1 MKETKIK
8 KKKKLRIINIV
19 SVVFVLYFIYTLWD
33 QQLQLNKYNSQIQM
47 YNSDINSKSQLVE
60 YYNNQKTSI
69 TSNEYIEKV
78 ARETLGY
85 VKPYEKIFIDANR

>member
-60 YYNNQKTSI
+60 YYSNQKTSI